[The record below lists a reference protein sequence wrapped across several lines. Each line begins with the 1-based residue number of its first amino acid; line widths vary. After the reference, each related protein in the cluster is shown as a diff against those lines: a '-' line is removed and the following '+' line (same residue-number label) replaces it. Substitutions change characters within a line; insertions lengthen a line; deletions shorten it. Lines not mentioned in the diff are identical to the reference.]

1 MMRQFLLILLLL
13 LPFSASA
20 ETIQLAAAA
29 SLRELATEAAAE
41 FEQLHPE
48 HQVLVNSAS
57 SGTLARQIAAGAPAD
72 LFISANPQ
80 WLDYLVQQRLVAADA
95 PVAWASNRLVLVGRG
110 PLLAGLGEVR
120 GMSRLAIGKPDSVP
134 AGRYARQLLEQA
146 GLYRDLERAQR
157 LVLAKDVRQA
167 LLYAEQG
174 VVDAAIVYASDARLL
189 RQATVVLTPPETAQP
204 SISYPLSVTRQGAA
218 KPAALALFEML
229 RGPLGTE
236 LLDKYGLLPLLKT
249 GAWRCCP

>member
-1 MMRQFLLILLLL
+1 
-13 LPFSASA
+13 
-20 ETIQLAAAA
+20 
-29 SLRELATEAAAE
+29 
-41 FEQLHPE
+41 
-48 HQVLVNSAS
+48 
-57 SGTLARQIAAGAPAD
+57 
-72 LFISANPQ
+72 
-80 WLDYLVQQRLVAADA
+80 
-95 PVAWASNRLVLVGRG
+95 
-110 PLLAGLGEVR
+110 
-120 GMSRLAIGKPDSVP
+120 MSRLAIGKPDSVP